1 MSYENAPVKLTHG
14 HYYTCGTCGVLS
26 TGSCEAEGNLEQMLD
41 AVAALV
47 KVSGEKPVNF
57 SMIARGRDY

>member
-14 HYYTCGTCGVLS
+14 HYYTCGGLP
-26 TGSCEAEGNLEQMLD
+26 TGSCEAEGDLKQTLKT
-41 AVAALV
+41 VAALF
-47 KVSGEKPVNF
+47 KVSEETVNF

>member
-14 HYYTCGTCGVLS
+14 HYYTCGGLP
-26 TGSCEAEGNLEQMLD
+26 TGSREAEGDLKQTLKT
-41 AVAALV
+41 VTALF
-47 KVSGEKPVNF
+47 KASEEKPVNF